1 MKKWKFIALVGLVFI
16 FIGIFVQRKET
27 IITYANFFLS
37 KFKFVDTIEE
47 TNEYNLD
54 RNYTF
59 VQNTDN

>member
-37 KFKFVDTIEE
+37 KFKYLNTIVERK
-47 TNEYNLD
+47 EYYLKH
-54 RNYTF
+54 
-59 VQNTDN
+59 